1 MIFVIHI
8 CLQRHKDFR
17 MSTID
22 FYFDYRSPYSFLAL
36 SQVRKMDVEIVFRPL
51 ELGDLMVR
59 VGNVPTSLT
68 CEAKGRYVMTDLG
81 RWAAHYG
88 VGLNRH
94 PQASEIDASRLLRAT
109 LVAGQLGTMSKAVET
124 IFHAF
129 WSVSAPLTTVTE
141 IATLLSAAGFDA
153 GELERRMDSPA
164 AQALLEQATAE
175 AASRGVFGVPT
186 LFVGD
191 EMFFGNDRLH
201 FVQDHL
207 ERAL

>member
-1 MIFVIHI
+1 
-8 CLQRHKDFR
+8 

-81 RWAAHYG
+81 RWTAHYG

-109 LVAGQLGTMSKAVET
+109 LVAGQLGAMSKAVDT

-129 WSVSAPLTTVTE
+129 WSVPAPLTTVTE

-164 AQALLEQATAE
+164 TQALLEQATAE

-207 ERAL
+207 EHAL